1 MQYYLKIYRKQ
12 DMKFNHLF
20 IFIFLL
26 CITSCIPETKERITK
41 VTLDVNDPTFQKIY
55 NYQDKHELVSLLEY
69 TSHFDPS
76 YRFMVANG
84 LASFQSKSGLD
95 SLYKLLYD
103 PVMKVRSA
111 AAYAIGQ
118 VGDQSSTK
126 ELITAFKTK
135 DTLDV
140 NNHYNAA
147 ILEAIG
153 KVGGKNFLPALATV
167 STYRLTDS
175 LLLAG
180 QSKGIYNYG
189 LRGISTSEGT
199 DRMVQYLTDKDGY
212 PEEVRLIAA
221 NYLYRAK
228 DLDLESYKF
237 RLVQQFEND
246 KNPYIRGVL
255 AIALGRT
262 KDKEV
267 LSSLLSHY
275 KNETDYRV
283 KTNIVRTLSNFSY
296 IDVIE
301 FVLEKLSDENLHIST
316 TAADYLIS
324 NGNKNDAA
332 IYKNYISE
340 NLHFST
346 KAKIYGAILKHMPI
360 YYANTRNK
368 LKLTIKKE
376 IEASNNPYEIAAY
389 ITSLSYD
396 PFSYAEINEMTSES
410 QYAVVRSTGA
420 TALSNILGSP
430 NFIPAFR
437 GGQRRVKREILE
449 LIKAQISKGDA
460 GVCAIYGDL
469 LSNKDLDLKLFLE
482 DVDFISDAMKELELP
497 KEIETFNSLG
507 KALEYLTDASFKPKT
522 PDWNHPI
529 DWSVFTTYGDSIQV
543 ALKTNK
549 GVIRTMMYAQEAPGS
564 VANFIS
570 LANKDFYDG
579 KTIHRVVPNFVI
591 QGGCPRG
598 DGYGAL
604 DYSIRSE
611 LPQLYYDGEGY
622 LGMASAGLHTEGTQ
636 WFITHSPA
644 MHLDGKYTI
653 FGKVISG
660 MSVVHNIEVGDK
672 IEDVII
678 SKL

>member
-1 MQYYLKIYRKQ
+1 MKLNYLVV
-12 DMKFNHLF
+12 LF
-20 IFIFLL
+20 LSL
-26 CITSCIPETKERITK
+26 CITSCLPVTQEAITE
-41 VTLDVNDPTFQKIY
+41 VTLDVNDPVFQKLY
-55 NYQDKHELVSLLEY
+55 GYQDKQQLDSLLSY
-69 TSHFDPS
+69 TNHFDPS

-84 LASFQSKSGLD
+84 LASFQSKEGLD

-103 PVMKVRSA
+103 PVMKVRTA
-111 AAYAIGQ
+111 AAFAIGQ
-118 VGDQSSTK
+118 IREPSSAK
-126 ELITAFKTK
+126 ELLSAFKSK

-140 NNHYNAA
+140 NNQYNAS

-153 KVGGKNFLPALATV
+153 KLGSKNLLAPLATV
-167 STYRLTDS
+167 STYRVTDS
-175 LLLAG
+175 LLLVG
-180 QSKGIYNYG
+180 QSRAIYNYG
-189 LRGISTSEGT
+189 LRGITASEGT
-199 DRMVQYLTDKDGY
+199 DRMVQYLTEEEGY

-237 RLVQQFEND
+237 RLLKQLESDN
-246 KNPYIRGVL
+246 NPYIRSLL
-255 AIALGRT
+255 AIALGKT
-262 KDKEV
+262 KDNEI
-267 LSSLLSHY
+267 LTAFQRHY
-275 KNETDYRV
+275 DSETDYRV
-283 KTNIVRTLSNFSY
+283 KTNIVRAMTNFSY
-296 IDVIE
+296 ISVIE
-301 FVLEKLSDENLHIST
+301 SILEILKDDNLHVAN

-332 IYKNYISE
+332 IYKNYITDD
-340 NLHFST
+340 LHYNI
-346 KAKIYGAILKHMPI
+346 KAKIYGAILKHLPI
-360 YYANTRNK
+360 YYTNTKNK
-368 LKLTIKKE
+368 LKASIKEE
-376 IEASNNPYEIAAY
+376 IEGSSDQYEIAAY
-389 ITSLSYD
+389 ISALGYD
-396 PFSYAEINEMTSES
+396 PFSYNEIIELSSES
-410 QYAVVRSTGA
+410 KHAVVRSTGA
-420 TALSNILGSP
+420 SAISNILTSP
-430 NFIPAFR
+430 NFVPAFR

-449 LIKAQISKGDA
+449 LIKSQIQKGDV

-469 LSNKDLDLKLFLE
+469 LSNKDLDLKLLVE
-482 DVDFISDAMKELELP
+482 DAGFISEAMTSLELP
-497 KEIETFNSLG
+497 KEVETYNSLG
-507 KALEYLTDASFKPKT
+507 NALAHLTDSKFAAKT
-522 PDWNHPI
+522 PEWNHPI

-549 GVIRTMMYAQEAPGS
+549 GVIRTRMFAQEAPGS
-564 VANFIS
+564 VANFLN
-570 LANKDFYDG
+570 LANDNFYDG
-579 KTIHRVVPNFVI
+579 KTVHRVVPNFVV

-660 MSVVHNIEVGDK
+660 MDVVHNIEVGDK